1 MKVGT
6 DAVLLGAWCLLPEAG
21 EVLDVGCGSGVI
33 SLMMAQRAPMVKVSG
48 IDIHGPSVVQARENA
63 ARSPFVNVQF
73 IEGDFLAHRFPTLFD
88 SIVSNP
94 PYHTEDLLAPN
105 AARAAARNTAF
116 LSFGNLV
123 QRAAELLKVNGLL
136 QVILPSAAA
145 ARFHEECN
153 KRCLSLVRITHVRTT
168 VKKAPKRV
176 LMAFKKGMVESVE
189 RDEIIL
195 QDEGGSRTEM
205 YSSLC
210 KDYYL

>member
-33 SLMMAQRAPMVKVSG
+33 SLMMAQRSPELQVTG

-73 IEGDFLAHRFPTLFD
+73 IEGDFLTHSFPTIFD

-105 AARAAARNTAF
+105 AARAAARSTAF
-116 LSFGNLV
+116 LSFQSLV
-123 QRAAELLKVNGLL
+123 CRAAELLKEGGLL
-136 QVILPSAAA
+136 QVIIPSAAA
-145 ARFHEECN
+145 AQFHEECN
-153 KRCLSLVRITHVRTT
+153 KRCLSLVRITHIRTT
-168 VKKAPKRV
+168 VHKEPKRV
-176 LMAFKKGMVESVE
+176 LMAFKKGEGKSVE